1 MKFTTVFVT
10 FMAASSVSA
19 LAIEDSSYLVARAN
33 EKETN
38 AAAKEVLK
46 AVSDAAKQKAAAKG
60 KEIMEK
66 KKAELKAKAE
76 ASIKDSKEIAHHI
89 FEQLKHHSLLK
100 IKEITAQLLELIK
113 KKIADAVDLGK
124 TKAGEV
130 VDKKKG
136 DIKDAVD
143 KKLHPNSTTNA
154 LVAREFDDFDLE
166 ERGLLDDAMT
176 HIFVILKRSGLI
188 NSIIRQSLV
197 DDQVRHGVASI
208 TVELIEADVIPY
220 TEVLTAMKDSGL
232 ALDVIKYS
240 LTDSETRAGLI
251 QLIVELIPELIR
263 SGALNPFDYIG
274 GDAIAQAVESSTMAV
289 ESSTITAVPTAA

>member
-1 MKFTTVFVT
+1 MKFTTVFIT

-19 LAIEDSSYLVARAN
+19 LSTEDSSYLVARAN
-33 EKETN
+33 ENKENN

-60 KEIMEK
+60 KEIVEK

-76 ASIKDSKEIAHHI
+76 ASIKDSKEIAQHI

-143 KKLHPNSTTNA
+143 KKLHPNTTTEA
-154 LVAREFDDFDLE
+154 LVAREFDEFNLE

-197 DDQVRHGVASI
+197 DDQVRHGVAGI

-220 TEVLTAMKDSGL
+220 TEVLEAMKDSGL
-232 ALDVIKYS
+232 ALDVIKFS
-240 LTDSETRAGLI
+240 LTDNETRAGLI
-251 QLIVELIPELIR
+251 QLIIELIPELIR
-263 SGALNPFDYIG
+263 SGVLNPFDYIG
-274 GDAIAQAVESSTMAV
+274 GDAIAQAQSVESSTV
-289 ESSTITAVPTAA
+289 TPVPTAA